1 MRGAKISLMVKGRR
15 KVVDIYAPMLGAG
28 IGDIFERTQQS
39 RTYMLHLEPYTAA
52 TKPERDYYASDNTAD
67 FDRVYAY
74 LRDWAGKV
82 KLNRN
87 PPMTKL
93 LRRAADN
100 ARGLLAVA
108 DSCGPNWGQQARD
121 ALTAFAAR
129 DTAAQPHY
137 LIVKH
142 GLIIFDN
149 AGLTEAED
157 VIETTQFNREL
168 RLLDLPD
175 ADWGQYRGAGGMAY
189 PHPITHSEQAKLLR
203 RSPNGIVSKNQWPAG
218 PRVPGTKSKRVY
230 VRAAFE
236 AAMRAHTRHTA
247 PHLRLV
253 T

>member
-1 MRGAKISLMVKGRR
+1 MVKGRR
-15 KVVDIYAPMLGAG
+15 KVVDICAPMLGAG

-52 TKPERDYYASDNTAD
+52 TKPERDYYASDDTAD

-121 ALTAFAAR
+121 ALAAFAAR
-129 DTAAQPHY
+129 DTAALPHRQ
-137 LIVKH
+137 
-142 GLIIFDN
+142 
-149 AGLTEAED
+149 A
-157 VIETTQFNREL
+157 R
-168 RLLDLPD
+168 
-175 ADWGQYRGAGGMAY
+175 
-189 PHPITHSEQAKLLR
+189 THDRDHAVQS
-203 RSPNGIVSKNQWPAG
+203 
-218 PRVPGTKSKRVY
+218 
-230 VRAAFE
+230 RAAP
-236 AAMRAHTRHTA
+236 A
-247 PHLRLV
+247 
-253 T
+253 

>member
-1 MRGAKISLMVKGRR
+1 M
-15 KVVDIYAPMLGAG
+15 
-28 IGDIFERTQQS
+28 
-39 RTYMLHLEPYTAA
+39 
-52 TKPERDYYASDNTAD
+52 
-67 FDRVYAY
+67 
-74 LRDWAGKV
+74 
-82 KLNRN
+82 
-87 PPMTKL
+87 
-93 LRRAADN
+93 
-100 ARGLLAVA
+100 
-108 DSCGPNWGQQARD
+108 
-121 ALTAFAAR
+121 
-129 DTAAQPHY
+129 
-137 LIVKH
+137 
-142 GLIIFDN
+142 
-149 AGLTEAED
+149 
-157 VIETTQFNREL
+157 IETTQFNREL